1 MHVARCLPAGSLL
14 LVLGLLGCGD
24 GDSASP
30 VTLEDDKSASLVGA
44 WHTQGDDPDLG
55 DEVDVRL
62 ELMASG
68 SLRVTVTQPGGAS
81 LNFPGTWTLTDDVLR
96 LVGVWFQ
103 PDGEVEVR
111 CEVGGDR
118 LILYA
123 ADGSSQ
129 TWERRPSGYTTRTEL
144 SPPYGLGLRSWQAG
158 SSRHSPSTTKR
169 YS

>member
-81 LNFPGTWTLTDDVLR
+81 LNFPGTWTLPDDVLR

-129 TWERRPSGYTTRTEL
+129 TWERRP
-144 SPPYGLGLRSWQAG
+144 
-158 SSRHSPSTTKR
+158 
-169 YS
+169 